1 MLLRH
6 PAINNPP
13 YNNTAFWEGSRRTH
27 GVGVREGV
35 GGSQVTSY
43 VRGEGSAFVWWN
55 HTFLHVIVR
64 GTYIKT
70 HIFAHLASLD
80 LLFIPGLTSCCSH
93 DNCDCESSRRGAI
106 ISI

>member
-27 GVGVREGV
+27 GA
-35 GGSQVTSY
+35 GGSG
-43 VRGEGSAFVWWN
+43 RGRGWGGGWGGVSGYLTCQRRGQRSRMVESNVSAA
-55 HTFLHVIVR
+55 
-64 GTYIKT
+64 

-80 LLFIPGLTSCCSH
+80 LLLIPRLTSCCSH